1 MGVSRELQLE
11 HLMRNYTEKLL
22 RIAYYYTKNA
32 QSAEDIVQDVFITF
46 HYKANYEEQG
56 EIAAY
61 LAKMTIN
68 KSKDYLKS
76 WAYRTH
82 LLKDKFDMF
91 KQTTHETQLIIQQ
104 ENVLIEHAILALPLK
119 WREPIMYFYF
129 EGMKIKDIAKL
140 LEIPESTVKTRL
152 TKAKQL
158 LKNELSNET
167 WEVLSYDEETIV
179 RD

>member
-1 MGVSRELQLE
+1 MSHELQLE
-11 HLMRNYTEKLL
+11 NLMQHYTEKLL

-46 HYKANYEEQG
+46 HFKANYEERG
-56 EIAAY
+56 EMGAY

-82 LLKDKFDMF
+82 LLKDKLDSF
-91 KQTTHETQLIIQQ
+91 KRTTPDQQFIIQH
-104 ENVLIEHAILALPLK
+104 ENVLIEQTILALPLK

-129 EGMKIKDIAKL
+129 EEMKIKDIAVL
-140 LEIPESTVKTRL
+140 LDIPESTVKTRL

-158 LKNELSNET
+158 LKNELSKET

>member
-1 MGVSRELQLE
+1 MSRKLQLE
-11 HLMRNYTEKLL
+11 HLMQYYSEKLL

-56 EIAAY
+56 EIGAY
-61 LAKMTIN
+61 LAKITIN

-76 WAYRTH
+76 WAYRSH
-82 LLKDKFDMF
+82 LLKDKIDIL
-91 KQTTHETQLIIQQ
+91 KRLTHENQLVIQH
-104 ENVLIEHAILALPLK
+104 EYEMIEQAILALPVK

-129 EGMKIKDIAKL
+129 EEMKIKDIATL

-152 TKAKQL
+152 TKAKKL
-158 LKNELSNET
+158 LKNELASEN
-167 WEVLSYDEETIV
+167 WEVLSHDEETIV